1 MSPANGDGRP
11 RDTEDVSCAERL
23 LGDLAAR
30 FADVT
35 RSLAAF
41 AAVVLLGTLKGI
53 VVAVV
58 ASLAAIACQSAH
70 PRVYVLGRKPGAD
83 VFRPKSD
90 EHPEDETF
98 PGLPIVRPEGRTFFA
113 NAQRG
118 GEQVRAQLD
127 VSESKVV
134 AIDFSAGPDIEYS
147 ALKMLIEGEE
157 RLRERGALLW
167 LVALNPEA
175 LGMVQRS
182 SLGETRGRERM
193 PFNLPTAVERFQA
206 GTAVGETTVR
216 TGPSKAGGYLGTTQ
230 PADKFQALLTV
241 RSSLH

>member
-41 AAVVLLGTLKGI
+41 ASVVLLGTLKGI

-113 NAQRG
+113 NAN
-118 GEQVRAQLD
+118 AA
-127 VSESKVV
+127 VSS
-134 AIDFSAGPDIEYS
+134 SGRCSRYLNPRSWRSTS
-147 ALKMLIEGEE
+147 ALG
-157 RLRERGALLW
+157 RT
-167 LVALNPEA
+167 
-175 LGMVQRS
+175 S
-182 SLGETRGRERM
+182 STRHSRC
-193 PFNLPTAVERFQA
+193 
-206 GTAVGETTVR
+206 
-216 TGPSKAGGYLGTTQ
+216 
-230 PADKFQALLTV
+230 
-241 RSSLH
+241 